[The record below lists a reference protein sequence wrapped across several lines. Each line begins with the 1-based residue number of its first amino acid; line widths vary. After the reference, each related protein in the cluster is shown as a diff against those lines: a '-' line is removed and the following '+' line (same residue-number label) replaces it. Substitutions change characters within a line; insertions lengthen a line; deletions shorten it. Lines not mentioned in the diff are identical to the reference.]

1 VALRRWFCDAIYK
14 KSRAAGEDDMKCLR
28 VFLIAAIA
36 LGLLL
41 GFARDFASAQGNDFP
56 NHPIKLVV
64 GFAAGGSTDVAARI
78 MAQKMGEVLGQTV
91 LVENRPGAS
100 GLLAAEDVIK
110 SPPDGYTLM
119 MASQTVLAVAPKLT
133 RKSTIDPVKDF
144 APIAYC
150 GASPLVLAVNPSFL
164 AHTTAE
170 MIAMAKAEPGKIIFG
185 TGGVGTTPHIA
196 SEMFQ
201 FEAGI
206 KMSHVPYRGE
216 AGAINDLVAGQIPA
230 MFANLSAV
238 GGQLAGKTVRALA
251 VTSPQRAPSAP
262 DVPTISETL
271 PGYAADTWFG
281 IVAPRG
287 TPRPVIDKL
296 NAAARKALA
305 QDDTKKRYADVGM
318 TITGA
323 GGHSP
328 EELDAYIKSE
338 IAKWSKVI
346 DDAHIQPMD

>member
-1 VALRRWFCDAIYK
+1 M
-14 KSRAAGEDDMKCLR
+14 S
-28 VFLIAAIA
+28 
-36 LGLLL
+36 
-41 GFARDFASAQGNDFP
+41 
-56 NHPIKLVV
+56 
-64 GFAAGGSTDVAARI
+64 
-78 MAQKMGEVLGQTV
+78 EVLGQSI
-91 LVENRPGAS
+91 LVENRTGAS

-119 MASQTVLAVAPKLT
+119 MASQTVLAVAPKLY
-133 RKSTIDPVKDF
+133 RKATIDPVKDF
-144 APIAYC
+144 APIVYC
-150 GASPLVLAVNPSFL
+150 GASPLVLVVHPSFP

-170 MIAMAKAEPGKIIFG
+170 MIAMAKAQPGKIIFG

-201 FEAGI
+201 FDAGI

-238 GGQLAGKTVRALA
+238 GGQLAGGTVRGLA

-262 DVPTISETL
+262 DIPTVAETL
-271 PGYAADTWFG
+271 PGFAADTWFG
-281 IVAPRG
+281 IVAPAG

-305 QDDTKKRYADVGM
+305 DPDTKKRYAEVGM
-318 TITGA
+318 TISGP
-323 GGHSP
+323 GGSTP
-328 EELDAYIKSE
+328 EELDTYIKAE
-338 IAKWSKVI
+338 IAKWAKVI
-346 DDAHIQPMD
+346 DDARIQPMD